1 MISHVFLLLLL
12 ASWVRG
18 QATIEEVNDRQLEKL
33 TEDNDFVAVAW
44 FTKSCKTCEE
54 AITKLEAV
62 DDITDKY
69 NIEFVKVNNKK
80 YARSLGIR

>member
-1 MISHVFLLLLL
+1 MMSLKPEKKKFF
-12 ASWVRG
+12 ATRG
-18 QATIEEVNDRQLEKL
+18 HSGLVIVLIR
-33 TEDNDFVAVAW
+33 
-44 FTKSCKTCEE
+44 TCEA

-69 NIEFVKVNNKK
+69 NIEFVKINNKK

>member
-1 MISHVFLLLLL
+1 MQVANSHSRLETVL
-12 ASWVRG
+12 
-18 QATIEEVNDRQLEKL
+18 QLI
-33 TEDNDFVAVAW
+33 FR
-44 FTKSCKTCEE
+44 TCEG
-54 AITKLEAV
+54 AINKLEAV

>member
-1 MISHVFLLLLL
+1 MTLSFRQTLLKLLII
-12 ASWVRG
+12 R
-18 QATIEEVNDRQLEKL
+18 
-33 TEDNDFVAVAW
+33 
-44 FTKSCKTCEE
+44 TCEG
-54 AITKLEAV
+54 AINKLEAV

>member
-1 MISHVFLLLLL
+1 MTSWPWPGSPRL
-12 ASWVRG
+12 ASRGTITVRLRC
-18 QATIEEVNDRQLEKL
+18 I
-33 TEDNDFVAVAW
+33 TELIIR
-44 FTKSCKTCEE
+44 TCEG
-54 AITKLEAV
+54 AINKLEAV